1 MSSWDSTASIVAL
14 VNLGIVVLVT
24 GMGKK
29 ISVLQV
35 SRLVLGP
42 IRPPI
47 QWVLEALPGNKAA
60 TV

>member
-1 MSSWDSTASIVAL
+1 
-14 VNLGIVVLVT
+14 VLVT

-29 ISVLQV
+29 ISVPEV
-35 SRLVLGP
+35 SILVLGP

-47 QWVLEALPGNKAA
+47 QWVMEALPGNKAA